1 MHPIIHF
8 TYQGKKPWMPLE
20 SRLFDCLGLPPVIIN
35 LSLKTHMKKEY
46 WLPGLVF
53 LLASIPMVYFLQYT
67 GWGGDYVLLLA
78 MGSGALATSFVL
90 PKLRKPTEGDFPA
103 QSDINKNI
111 NKNKK
116 K

>member
-1 MHPIIHF
+1 
-8 TYQGKKPWMPLE
+8 
-20 SRLFDCLGLPPVIIN
+20 
-35 LSLKTHMKKEY
+35 MKKEY

-53 LLASIPMVYFLQYT
+53 LVGSIPMVLFLQYT

-90 PKLRKPTEGDFPA
+90 PKLRKPTEGDRPT
-103 QSDINKNI
+103 SSLNTKI
-111 NKNKK
+111 KK